1 MTGVATNRQNSTM
14 RGLRCW
20 ISDFGF
26 RALTW
31 PTLALACAVPVSA
44 ALSPTE
50 TARIE
55 QAIPRKAP
63 AQPAKPRRLLIFDL
77 NVNYGGHGS
86 IPFANHAFARM
97 GQVTGAFATEVSHD
111 PEVFRPDH
119 LARFDAV
126 FLNNNV
132 GNLFT
137 DPELRDSLAEF
148 VWRGGGLMGVH
159 GTTVAFTQ
167 WPGAIE
173 DWPEFALMIGARGA
187 NHRENKEHVFIK
199 LDDPDHPVNAVFGGQ
214 GWDYRDEF
222 FRVHEP
228 YSRDRL
234 RVLFSIDTTKTDLQQ
249 GRGFGQL
256 ERADNDFALAWVKP
270 HGRGRVFYCTIAHHP
285 EVFQDP
291 RMLEFYL
298 AATQFVL
305 GDLEGSVRPSNPR
318 RFKGEAPAENLL
330 WWLNQT
336 LPMMDQP
343 FTRSVQQAASL
354 GQYFVGA
361 AGTQPVSDTI
371 QEPFGPG
378 LSMAGRRAVR
388 MALAEAGIRLS
399 VYVPGDLRTA
409 EDCEA
414 EMRFARRMGALSV
427 AVPSN
432 HMQGGLLKRLA
443 SELDLELVHTD
454 DPAGNVAERN

>member
-1 MTGVATNRQNSTM
+1 MIPSRFP
-14 RGLRCW
+14 R

-26 RALTW
+26 RAW
-31 PTLALACAVPVSA
+31 ACLACLAPALTLSGSA
-44 ALSPTE
+44 ALSPDDM
-50 TARIE
+50 ARIE
-55 QAIPRKAP
+55 QAIPRESP
-63 AQPAKPRRLLIFDL
+63 AKPGKPRRLLIFDL

-86 IPFANHAFARM
+86 IPFANHAFTRM
-97 GQVTGAFATEVSHD
+97 GEATGAFATEVSRD
-111 PEVFRPDH
+111 PEVFRPDN

-137 DPELRDSLAEF
+137 DPELRESLAEF

-199 LDDPDHPVNAVFGGQ
+199 LDDPDHPVNAAFTGQ
-214 GWDYRDEF
+214 DWDYRDEF

-234 RVLFSIDTTKTDLQQ
+234 HVLFSIDTAKTDLQQ

-291 RMLEFYL
+291 RMLRFYL
-298 AATQFVL
+298 AATQFVI
-305 GDLEGSVRPSNPR
+305 GDLKGSVRPGNPR
-318 RFKGEAPAENLL
+318 QFKGDASAEDLA
-330 WWLNQT
+330 WWLRQVES
-336 LPMMDQP
+336 MKSHP
-343 FTRSVQQAASL
+343 FTHAVQQAAAL
-354 GQYFVGA
+354 GQHFVGA
-361 AGTQPVSDTI
+361 SSSQPASDTI
-371 QEPFGPG
+371 RKAFGPG
-378 LSMAGRRAVR
+378 LDAEERRAIR
-388 MALAEAGIRLS
+388 MALAEAGLRFS
-399 VYVPGDLRTA
+399 VYLPDPLPSTA
-409 EDCEA
+409 ADAEA
-414 EMRFARRMGALSV
+414 MMRFARRMGASSV
-427 AVPSN
+427 AVPAASAN
-432 HMQGGLLKRLA
+432 RPLLERLA
-443 SELDLELVHTD
+443 TELNLQLVD
-454 DPAGNVAERN
+454 APSANERN